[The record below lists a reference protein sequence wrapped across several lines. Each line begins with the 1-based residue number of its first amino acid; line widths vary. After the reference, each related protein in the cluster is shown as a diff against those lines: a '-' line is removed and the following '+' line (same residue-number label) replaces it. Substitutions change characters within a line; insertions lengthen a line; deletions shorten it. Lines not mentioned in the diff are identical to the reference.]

1 MKVVNMAIFYT
12 DGKIQPV
19 KFRINEEVVKI
30 EKVLKINTESS
41 VVYNKIVLV
50 CQHSGCYI

>member
-1 MKVVNMAIFYT
+1 MAIFYT

-19 KFRINEEVVKI
+19 KFRINEKIVKI

-50 CQHSGCYI
+50 SHSGCYI